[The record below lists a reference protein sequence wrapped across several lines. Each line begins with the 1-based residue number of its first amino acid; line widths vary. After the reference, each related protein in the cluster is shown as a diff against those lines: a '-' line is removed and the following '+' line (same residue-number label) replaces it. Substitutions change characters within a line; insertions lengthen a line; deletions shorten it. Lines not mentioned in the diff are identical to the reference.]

1 MSSEQDI
8 FRVAG
13 SSRTIEPMPLVAD
26 MLRMS
31 SSGTYAYTQMMDY
44 WACVCVLGHGD
55 QRGERPHLPGENLI
69 QGGSKVFFFFEVL
82 ISELSYNKHFNKS
95 FSFHGVTQSR

>member
-31 SSGTYAYTQMMDY
+31 SSGTYAYTQMMDIGR
-44 WACVCVLGHGD
+44 ACVGWATAISGVKDRIFPAKTLSKEG
-55 QRGERPHLPGENLI
+55 QR
-69 QGGSKVFFFFEVL
+69 FFFFLKSSFLNCRITNIL
-82 ISELSYNKHFNKS
+82 I
-95 FSFHGVTQSR
+95 